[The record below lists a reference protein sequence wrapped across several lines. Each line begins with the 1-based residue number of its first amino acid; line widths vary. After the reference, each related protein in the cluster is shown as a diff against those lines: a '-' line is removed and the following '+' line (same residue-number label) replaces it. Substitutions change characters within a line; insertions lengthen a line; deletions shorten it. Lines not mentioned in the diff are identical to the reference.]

1 MYISSQ
7 KKLPLEARSEHR
19 GIMIILAGRNLG
31 LGALIQSTVNS
42 IWLAKKL
49 GKVPYIWWGK
59 SCLYTNK
66 STGGN
71 TYPKFFHA
79 HQDHL
84 DLELSKYNLIYPSI
98 WSSITLDDT
107 LDELDNKAH
116 SLVISPE
123 LEFKL
128 EDRDFLTASDLCIVY
143 QYLSSDLAQQ
153 LSGKNVIDPYED
165 KFHKECDEIFNHY
178 FKPHK
183 IIEESANAI
192 WNQTFKTQLSVLG
205 IHCRAT
211 DKIVE
216 HPLPSPH
223 HYIKAARKLVIQQ
236 KFSAFFIATDSLL
249 ALNEIQSQLHKF
261 GIVGTQDI
269 KRSNGK
275 SGIHFNPN
283 GAFENGIEMLIDI
296 ELLCKCKVVL
306 GFPGSQ
312 IYWWLSR
319 KRNAENIDFTLLP
332 VKAGTFNWFFAVFF
346 ILRTQGWTGLIQY
359 LRMQKGGLKSLF
371 LGFIRK
377 AYKK

>member
-143 QYLSSDLAQQ
+143 QYLSSVVV
-153 LSGKNVIDPYED
+153 K
-165 KFHKECDEIFNHY
+165 
-178 FKPHK
+178 
-183 IIEESANAI
+183 
-192 WNQTFKTQLSVLG
+192 
-205 IHCRAT
+205 
-211 DKIVE
+211 
-216 HPLPSPH
+216 
-223 HYIKAARKLVIQQ
+223 Q
-236 KFSAFFIATDSLL
+236 KS
-249 ALNEIQSQLHKF
+249 
-261 GIVGTQDI
+261 
-269 KRSNGK
+269 
-275 SGIHFNPN
+275 
-283 GAFENGIEMLIDI
+283 
-296 ELLCKCKVVL
+296 
-306 GFPGSQ
+306 
-312 IYWWLSR
+312 
-319 KRNAENIDFTLLP
+319 
-332 VKAGTFNWFFAVFF
+332 
-346 ILRTQGWTGLIQY
+346 
-359 LRMQKGGLKSLF
+359 
-371 LGFIRK
+371 
-377 AYKK
+377 